1 MWLNLV
7 KMEGCLTRLGGPGH
21 ESTVGPLLCVK
32 NTSSKHEG
40 AALSA
45 DTSDNVPKVMVVY
58 GTRPEA
64 IKVAP
69 VIKALES
76 DPNLEP
82 IVVVTAQHREMLD
95 QVNQVFEI
103 EPDVDLNLMAHG
115 QTLNTIAGSVIFK
128 IDEVLAEYEPDAVI
142 VQGDTTTV
150 MGAAIAAFNRDVPV
164 VHLEAGLRS
173 GDINSPF
180 PEEANRK
187 IVSQIARVHL
197 APTLVSRSNLLAD
210 GVPDENIHVIGNTVI
225 DALQWAVERPA
236 EFSIPELQTLES
248 DNRRVLLVT
257 THRRENLGDN
267 MVSIGKAMRTLA
279 KRYPDLLI
287 IWPAH
292 KNPKV
297 RASIAPQIQELD
309 NVVSI
314 EPVEYGEFS
323 HLINASDIVLTDSGG
338 IQEEA
343 PSLGKPVLVLRENT
357 ERPEAVDAGT
367 VKLIGTATDSIVNEV
382 AQLLD
387 HSATYERMA
396 RATNPYGD
404 GHAAEYAT
412 EIIINFFTGM
422 NTDDVND
429 MYPKAR

>member
-1 MWLNLV
+1 M
-7 KMEGCLTRLGGPGH
+7 
-21 ESTVGPLLCVK
+21 
-32 NTSSKHEG
+32 
-40 AALSA
+40 SA
-45 DTSDNVPKVMVVY
+45 GKSDITPKVMVVY

-69 VIKALES
+69 VIKALEA

-115 QTLNTIAGSVIFK
+115 QTLNSIAGSVISK
-128 IDEVLAEYEPDAVI
+128 IDEVLAKHEPDAVV

-150 MGAAIAAFNRDVPV
+150 MGAAIAAFNREVPV

-197 APTLVSRSNLLAD
+197 APTMVSRSNLLAD

-225 DALQWAVERPA
+225 DALQWAVERPV
-236 EFSIPELQTLES
+236 EFSLPELQALES
-248 DNRRVLLVT
+248 DDRRVLLVT

-267 MVSIGKAMRTLA
+267 MVNIGKAMRHLA
-279 KRYPDLLI
+279 AHYPDLLI
-287 IWPAH
+287 VWPAH
-292 KNPKV
+292 KNPNV
-297 RASIAPQIQELD
+297 RAAIAPQIEDLD
-309 NVVSI
+309 NVISI

-367 VKLIGTATDSIVNEV
+367 VKLIGTATEKIIAEV
-382 AQLLD
+382 SQLLD
-387 HSATYERMA
+387 DSKAYRDMA
-396 RATNPYGD
+396 NAVNPYGD
-404 GHAAEYAT
+404 GHSA
-412 EIIINFFTGM
+412 GRSV
-422 NTDDVND
+422 DVLNELLGG
-429 MYPKAR
+429 R

>member
-1 MWLNLV
+1 MSAG
-7 KMEGCLTRLGGPGH
+7 KLG
-21 ESTVGPLLCVK
+21 V
-32 NTSSKHEG
+32 
-40 AALSA
+40 A
-45 DTSDNVPKVMVVY
+45 PKVMVVY

-69 VIKALES
+69 VIKALEA

-82 IVVVTAQHREMLD
+82 VVVVTAQHREMLD

-115 QTLNTIAGSVIFK
+115 QTLNSIAGSVISK
-128 IDEVLAEYEPDAVI
+128 IDEVLAEHEPDAVV

-150 MGAAIAAFNRDVPV
+150 MGAAIAAFNREIPV

-197 APTLVSRSNLLAD
+197 APTMVSRNNLLAD

-225 DALQWAVERPA
+225 DALHWAVERPV
-236 EFSIPELQTLES
+236 EFSIPELQALES
-248 DNRRVLLVT
+248 DDRRVLLVT

-267 MVSIGKAMRTLA
+267 MVNIGKAMRDLA
-279 KRYPDLLI
+279 THYPDLLI

-297 RASIAPQIQELD
+297 RASIEPQIEDLD
-309 NVVSI
+309 NVISI

-367 VKLIGTATDSIVNEV
+367 VKLIGTATEKIIAEV
-382 AQLLD
+382 SRLLD
-387 HSATYERMA
+387 DKKAYRDMA
-396 RATNPYGD
+396 NSVNPYGD
-404 GHAAEYAT
+404 GHSAGRGVD
-412 EIIINFFTGM
+412 IL
-422 NTDDVND
+422 ND
-429 MYPKAR
+429 LLGDN

>member
-1 MWLNLV
+1 M
-7 KMEGCLTRLGGPGH
+7 
-21 ESTVGPLLCVK
+21 
-32 NTSSKHEG
+32 
-40 AALSA
+40 SA
-45 DTSDNVPKVMVVY
+45 GKSDITPKVMVVY

-69 VIKALES
+69 VIKALEA

-115 QTLNTIAGSVIFK
+115 QTLNSIAGSVISK
-128 IDEVLAEYEPDAVI
+128 IDEVLAKHEPDAVV

-150 MGAAIAAFNRDVPV
+150 MGAAIAAFNREVPV

-197 APTLVSRSNLLAD
+197 APTMVSRSNLLAN

-225 DALQWAVERPA
+225 DALQWAVERPV
-236 EFSIPELQTLES
+236 EFSLPELQALES
-248 DNRRVLLVT
+248 DDRRVLLVT

-267 MVSIGKAMRTLA
+267 MVNIGKAMRHLA
-279 KRYPDLLI
+279 VHYPDLLI
-287 IWPAH
+287 VWPAH
-292 KNPKV
+292 KNPNV
-297 RASIAPQIQELD
+297 RAAIAPQIEDLD
-309 NVVSI
+309 NVISI

-367 VKLIGTATDSIVNEV
+367 VKLIGTATEKIIDEV
-382 AQLLD
+382 SQLLD
-387 HSATYERMA
+387 DSKAYRDMA
-396 RATNPYGD
+396 NAVNPYGD
-404 GHAAEYAT
+404 GHSAGRSVDILNELL
-412 EIIINFFTGM
+412 G
-422 NTDDVND
+422 
-429 MYPKAR
+429 RS

>member
-1 MWLNLV
+1 M
-7 KMEGCLTRLGGPGH
+7 
-21 ESTVGPLLCVK
+21 STGK
-32 NTSSKHEG
+32 SG
-40 AALSA
+40 I
-45 DTSDNVPKVMVVY
+45 VPKVMVVY

-69 VIKALES
+69 VIRALEA

-95 QVNQVFEI
+95 QVNEVFNI
-103 EPDVDLNLMAHG
+103 VPDVDLNLMAHG
-115 QTLNTIAGSVIFK
+115 QTLNSIAGSVISR
-128 IDEVLAEYEPDAVI
+128 IDEVLAEHEPDAVI

-150 MGAAIAAFNRDVPV
+150 MGAAIAAFNREIPV

-197 APTLVSRSNLLAD
+197 APTMVSRSNLLAD

-225 DALQWAVERPA
+225 DALQWAVERPVN
-236 EFSIPELQTLES
+236 FSLPELQALES
-248 DNRRVLLVT
+248 DERRVLLVT

-267 MVSIGKAMRTLA
+267 MVNIGKAMRHLA
-279 KRYPDLLI
+279 TNYPDLLI

-297 RASIAPQIQELD
+297 RASIAPQIEDLD
-309 NVVSI
+309 NVISI

-367 VKLIGTATDSIVNEV
+367 VKLIGTATEKIISEV
-382 AQLLD
+382 SRLLD
-387 HSATYERMA
+387 DKKEYRDMA
-396 RATNPYGD
+396 NAVNPYGD
-404 GHAAEYAT
+404 GHSASRSVDILNELLAD
-412 EIIINFFTGM
+412 N
-422 NTDDVND
+422 
-429 MYPKAR
+429 

>member
-1 MWLNLV
+1 
-7 KMEGCLTRLGGPGH
+7 
-21 ESTVGPLLCVK
+21 
-32 NTSSKHEG
+32 
-40 AALSA
+40 
-45 DTSDNVPKVMVVY
+45 MVVY

-69 VIKALES
+69 VIKALQADS
-76 DPNLEP
+76 NLEP
-82 IVVVTAQHREMLD
+82 IIVVTAQHRDMLD
-95 QVNQVFEI
+95 QVNRVFEI
-103 EPDVDLNLMAHG
+103 NPDVDLNLMAHG
-115 QTLNTIAGSVIFK
+115 QTLNTIAGSVISK
-128 IDEVLAEYEPDAVI
+128 IDEVLADHEPDAVV

-150 MGAAIAAFNRDVPV
+150 MGAAIAAFNREIPV

-197 APTLVSRSNLLAD
+197 APTMVSRSNLLAD
-210 GVPDENIHVIGNTVI
+210 GVSDENIHVIGNTVI
-225 DALQWAVERPA
+225 DALQWAVERPV
-236 EFSIPELQTLES
+236 EFTLPELQALES
-248 DNRRVLLVT
+248 DDRQVLLVT

-267 MVSIGKAMRTLA
+267 MVNIGKAMRHLA
-279 KRYPDLLI
+279 IRYPDLLI
-287 IWPAH
+287 VWPAH

-297 RASIAPQIQELD
+297 RASIAPQIEDVD
-309 NVVSI
+309 NVISI

-367 VKLIGTATDSIVNEV
+367 VKLIGTATEKIISEV
-382 AQLLD
+382 SRLLD
-387 HSATYERMA
+387 DKKAYRDMA
-396 RATNPYGD
+396 NAVNPYGD
-404 GHAAEYAT
+404 GHSAGRSVDILNEVLCD
-412 EIIINFFTGM
+412 N
-422 NTDDVND
+422 
-429 MYPKAR
+429 

>member
-1 MWLNLV
+1 M
-7 KMEGCLTRLGGPGH
+7 
-21 ESTVGPLLCVK
+21 
-32 NTSSKHEG
+32 
-40 AALSA
+40 SA
-45 DTSDNVPKVMVVY
+45 GKSGIIPKVMVVY

-69 VIKALES
+69 VIKALEA

-115 QTLNTIAGSVIFK
+115 QTLNSIAGSVISK
-128 IDEVLAEYEPDAVI
+128 IDEVLAEHEPDAVV

-150 MGAAIAAFNRDVPV
+150 MGAAIAAFNREIPV

-197 APTLVSRSNLLAD
+197 APTMVSRSNLLAD
-210 GVPDENIHVIGNTVI
+210 GVPEENIHVIGNTVI
-225 DALQWAVERPA
+225 DALQWAVERPV
-236 EFSIPELQTLES
+236 EFSLPELRALES
-248 DNRRVLLVT
+248 DDRRVLLVT

-267 MVSIGKAMRTLA
+267 MVNIGKAMRHLA
-279 KRYPDLLI
+279 TNYPDLLI

-292 KNPKV
+292 KNPEV
-297 RASIAPQIQELD
+297 RASIAPQIEDLD
-309 NVVSI
+309 NVISI

-367 VKLIGTATDSIVNEV
+367 VKLIGTATEKIISEV
-382 AQLLD
+382 SRLLD
-387 HSATYERMA
+387 DKKAYRDMA
-396 RATNPYGD
+396 NAVNPYGD
-404 GHAAEYAT
+404 GHSAGRSVDILNELL
-412 EIIINFFTGM
+412 GGS
-422 NTDDVND
+422 
-429 MYPKAR
+429 